1 MASGRTNPACV
12 GSDTRIY
19 WAARAYV
26 TSGPAAPDTQ
36 KEIACGELTAELRGV
51 VVSRPLRSAVSAGV
65 SRYILYFPRRSQVFP
80 DGLEGGTPRGFLPRW

>member
-26 TSGPAAPDTQ
+26 TSVPAAPGTQ

-51 VVSRPLRSAVSAGV
+51 VVSRPLRSAVSAG
-65 SRYILYFPRRSQVFP
+65 LQ
-80 DGLEGGTPRGFLPRW
+80 